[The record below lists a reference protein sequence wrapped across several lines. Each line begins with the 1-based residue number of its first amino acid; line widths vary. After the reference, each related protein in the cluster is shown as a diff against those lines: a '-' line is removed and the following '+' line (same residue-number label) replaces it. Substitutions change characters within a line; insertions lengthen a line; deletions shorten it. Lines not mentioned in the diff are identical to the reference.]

1 MCLFFQVLS
10 ITVSCKEDG
19 TSSGPQ
25 AHVAW
30 YGSSTSSLMSCDQ
43 LSPFLETFKVDI
55 LFIHIRIYIIKK
67 KNLFHLERWQF
78 RFIVDSNF

>member
-1 MCLFFQVLS
+1 MCSFLQVLS

-43 LSPFLETFKVDI
+43 LSPFLETFKVNISD
-55 LFIHIRIYIIKK
+55 LSVHNLRKVFI
-67 KNLFHLERWQF
+67 
-78 RFIVDSNF
+78 

>member
-1 MCLFFQVLS
+1 MLYYVQVLS

-19 TSSGPQ
+19 ASSGPQ

-43 LSPFLETFKVDI
+43 LSPFLETFKV
-55 LFIHIRIYIIKK
+55 R
-67 KNLFHLERWQF
+67 
-78 RFIVDSNF
+78 

>member
-1 MCLFFQVLS
+1 MCSSLQVLS

-43 LSPFLETFKVDI
+43 LSPFLETFKV
-55 LFIHIRIYIIKK
+55 
-67 KNLFHLERWQF
+67 N
-78 RFIVDSNF
+78 